1 MDPTPLL
8 RHLIAT
14 IGYRASRA
22 LLDAPSEFGAFEP
35 GSGAGSPTRILAH
48 VNAVLGGAHARLV
61 GIEVVRT
68 DAADWR
74 TELDRTFVLL
84 ERIDAAIADGR
95 ASADARWMP
104 LLQGPLADVLT
115 HIGQLA
121 MLRRLAGRP
130 ISTGSSY
137 ALVPIEIGR
146 VRYA

>member
-22 LLDAPSEFGAFEP
+22 LLDAPSEFGTFEP

-61 GIEVVRT
+61 GIDVVRT
-68 DAADWR
+68 EASDWR

-95 ASADARWMP
+95 ASTDARWMP

-115 HIGQLA
+115 HVGQLA

-130 ISTGSSY
+130 IASGASY
-137 ALVPIEIGR
+137 ALAPIEIGR

>member
-8 RHLIAT
+8 RHLIAS

-22 LLDAPSEFGAFEP
+22 LLDAPKEFGTFEP
-35 GSGAGSPTRILAH
+35 GAGAGSPLRVLAH
-48 VNAVLGGAHARLV
+48 VNAVLGAAHARLV
-61 GIEVVRT
+61 GIEVVQT

-84 ERIDAAIADGR
+84 ERIDAAVADGR
-95 ASADARWMP
+95 ASADSQWMP
-104 LLQGPLADVLT
+104 LLQGPLTDVLT

-130 ISTGSSY
+130 VATGSSY
-137 ALVPIEIGR
+137 ALAPIEIGR